1 MKEENKDYINQGL
14 SPRIHDEIGYFKG
27 YELFIST
34 NPSEDQR
41 IDYLTKMYDDFLTRN
56 SLPNLSADEL
66 QLEIM
71 DRFENKDD
79 LYDLLGSERYEIT
92 EDEKNQLCGW
102 LDTFIEKWDDS
113 IQNEDPKN
121 HNIHSQVYT
130 YMGHGLAT
138 YREMMMLSEE
148 QFSNWVSEV
157 LKNEYEVSND
167 DAVQII
173 KNFIKFKNEVNS
185 RL

>member
-41 IDYLTKMYDDFLTRN
+41 IDYLTKMYDDFLARN
-56 SLPNLSADEL
+56 SFPNLSADEL

-71 DRFENKDD
+71 DRFENT
-79 LYDLLGSERYEIT
+79 GFISR
-92 EDEKNQLCGW
+92 DEKNQLCGW

-121 HNIHSQVYT
+121 HNIDSQVYT
-130 YMGHGLAT
+130 YMNHGLAT
-138 YREMMMLSEE
+138 YREMMMLSKV